1 MTSFDVH
8 QHLWPEQLVAALRK
22 RDQAPRI
29 EGDRLI
35 LGEGIFD
42 AGLEDHDLETRL
54 RVLDQAGIDVAVVS
68 LQPTLACDGIPE
80 LVDAYHDG
88 ILELVESAGG
98 RLRAFAIAEC
108 REGFAGACV
117 PAPALVA
124 GIDEL
129 AAALVSAGQVLFVHP
144 GPVPPPPDGAPPW
157 WPALVD
163 YPAQM
168 QAAYAAWLTHGN
180 PALKVVFG
188 ILAGGGPFHLERL
201 RARGGEVPKKAVF
214 FDTAS
219 YGPLALRL
227 TSEAC
232 GPNCLVFGSDAPV
245 LDAKAAVT
253 SIETAGFADV
263 AMRQNPHLLFSG
275 HRHRRRSRSTGWPGG
290 SCCSSERTATSSAP
304 SSGAERSPCSRP
316 TPVTAREES

>member
-1 MTSFDVH
+1 MASFDIH

-22 RDQAPRI
+22 RDRAPRI
-29 EGDRLI
+29 EDDRLI
-35 LGEGIFD
+35 LGEGTFD
-42 AGLEDHDLETRL
+42 AGLQDHDLETRL
-54 RVLDQAGIDVAVVS
+54 GVLDDAGIDVAVVS
-68 LQPTLACDGIPE
+68 LQPTLACDGITE
-80 LVDAYHDG
+80 LVDAYHEG
-88 ILELVESAGG
+88 ILELVAAAEG
-98 RLRAFAIAEC
+98 RLRAFAVAEC

-124 GIDEL
+124 GIDRL
-129 AAALVSAGQVLFVHP
+129 ASELVSGGQTLFVHP
-144 GPVPPPPDGAPPW
+144 GPVPPPPDGALPW

-180 PALKVVFG
+180 PELRVAFG

-201 RARGGEVPKKAVF
+201 RARGGDVPVKPVF

-245 LDAKAAVT
+245 MDAAAAVA
-253 SIETAGFADV
+253 SVEAAGVADV
-263 AMRQNPHLLFSG
+263 AMQQNPQLLFS
-275 HRHRRRSRSTGWPGG
+275 
-290 SCCSSERTATSSAP
+290 
-304 SSGAERSPCSRP
+304 
-316 TPVTAREES
+316 

>member
-1 MTSFDVH
+1 MTSFDIH

-22 RDQAPRI
+22 RDRAPRI
-29 EGDRLI
+29 EDDRLI
-35 LGEGIFD
+35 LGEGTFD
-42 AGLEDHDLETRL
+42 AGLQDHDLETRL
-54 RVLDQAGIDVAVVS
+54 GVLDDAGIDVAVVS
-68 LQPTLACDGIPE
+68 LQPTLACDGITE
-80 LVDAYHDG
+80 LVDAYHEG
-88 ILELVESAGG
+88 ILELVAAAGG
-98 RLRAFAIAEC
+98 RLRSFAVAEC

-124 GIDEL
+124 GVDRL
-129 AAALVSAGQVLFVHP
+129 ASELVSGGQTLFVHP

-180 PALKVVFG
+180 PELRVAFG

-201 RARGGEVPKKAVF
+201 RARGGDVPVKPVF

-245 LDAKAAVT
+245 MDAAAAVA
-253 SIETAGFADV
+253 SVEAAGVADV
-263 AMRQNPHLLFSG
+263 AMQQNPQLLFS
-275 HRHRRRSRSTGWPGG
+275 
-290 SCCSSERTATSSAP
+290 
-304 SSGAERSPCSRP
+304 
-316 TPVTAREES
+316 